1 VVPHVLPVYQTP
13 VSKFVGKNVH
23 KVMTSAPFWLEC
35 CARDFDSQ
43 TFDCQFFLPAHRP
56 EKMPMINGVL
66 NAEMATLMRDC
77 SVCQEFKDFLCKFNI
92 CTMDCF
98 VWGARNAS
106 DRVDVDLID
115 AAAIPDVT
123 ITQKIAIR
131 KAWWLA
137 SIDIAKRTEAKKA
150 PPSAETNMPIS
161 RDDAITLHGLFM
173 KRHEIRLGSVRLL
186 SDQIQGR
193 LLREYGAI
201 PKTFQA
207 LLPEK
212 LVFRDSLVAP
222 VGTQLNWWNGEAPS
236 KTEIFIES
244 ISDTIDLWT
253 RIRALCNTLSFIS
266 IQDPDWFPF
275 GESDAFADKLLVWMN
290 KKYNGKRPALQ
301 YFIQAYISTFSHFC
315 EEMRDNNTSM
325 SVLVKNESFYRS
337 FWTNP
342 EGVASSSQMALPPV
356 MSPPPLPKSGNGS
369 QPDISSDMGREL
381 ARMRSMN
388 DKLHARLDKQSNNG
402 NRNGNFGGKGGG
414 KGGGFGK
421 GGGDNRNDRG
431 EKRKFDDRRANL
443 KGNGERRTG
452 TDDRDG
458 AAHKRR

>member
-1 VVPHVLPVYQTP
+1 
-13 VSKFVGKNVH
+13 
-23 KVMTSAPFWLEC
+23 
-35 CARDFDSQ
+35 
-43 TFDCQFFLPAHRP
+43 
-56 EKMPMINGVL
+56 
-66 NAEMATLMRDC
+66 
-77 SVCQEFKDFLCKFNI
+77 
-92 CTMDCF
+92 
-98 VWGARNAS
+98 
-106 DRVDVDLID
+106 
-115 AAAIPDVT
+115 
-123 ITQKIAIR
+123 
-131 KAWWLA
+131 
-137 SIDIAKRTEAKKA
+137 
-150 PPSAETNMPIS
+150 
-161 RDDAITLHGLFM
+161 
-173 KRHEIRLGSVRLL
+173 
-186 SDQIQGR
+186 
-193 LLREYGAI
+193 
-201 PKTFQA
+201 
-207 LLPEK
+207 
-212 LVFRDSLVAP
+212 
-222 VGTQLNWWNGEAPS
+222 
-236 KTEIFIES
+236 
-244 ISDTIDLWT
+244 LWT